1 MKAHAQEKVGC
12 GNRAWPIRGMYG
24 IINRGGRNFSII
36 TSKTKIYKL
45 PAAGVNHVVVFFRT
59 SSTKVT
65 VPRKFRG
72 PNYVKCI
79 QVFPQGLNMR
89 PMCSAAE

>member
-36 TSKTKIYKL
+36 KTDKRSLDSYACPDQSKHKK
-45 PAAGVNHVVVFFRT
+45 
-59 SSTKVT
+59 
-65 VPRKFRG
+65 
-72 PNYVKCI
+72 
-79 QVFPQGLNMR
+79 
-89 PMCSAAE
+89 

>member
-36 TSKTKIYKL
+36 KNRQEAMESFTFPDKIDD
-45 PAAGVNHVVVFFRT
+45 FFLA
-59 SSTKVT
+59 
-65 VPRKFRG
+65 P
-72 PNYVKCI
+72 
-79 QVFPQGLNMR
+79 
-89 PMCSAAE
+89 